1 LVGVPGPLES
11 FRFEERVV
19 SGSQLLSVADVAEAL
34 AVHPET
40 VRRLVRRGEVPAV
53 RVGGQVRI
61 PRGFVE
67 GLAAVA
73 SSPAAPAAADG
84 GVPGA

>member
-1 LVGVPGPLES
+1 
-11 FRFEERVV
+11 V

-61 PRGFVE
+61 PRVFVE
-67 GLAAVA
+67 RLAAVA
-73 SSPAAPAAADG
+73 SSPAPPAAADV
-84 GVPGA
+84 GVSGA